1 MPQNGRPG
9 NPDENADHDEGIVE
23 PYKLSEVFSIV
34 PEFEGDQIVLGT
46 FLNACEHAFSMAVG
60 EHRKLLI
67 IHIKN
72 KLKGRAAQLINSRNP
87 ATWDEIK
94 QLLSLHFGDSRDLTS
109 LIQDLQR
116 MRQLPNESALT
127 FFSRLQTHNA
137 KMHSA
142 VHKAGLTR
150 EQKTA
155 QSQLIETMT
164 LNTLLTGL
172 EPRLAH
178 IIRAGNPNS
187 MLEALHRIKREL
199 QLSYFENQKFDRTS
213 LPRNNPNQQN
223 RPIPNQPKLCN
234 TCKRTGHTANECR
247 VRQQPATSL
256 TSSSYRNV
264 PYNSQNY
271 PSQPQQYPPRPFPVA
286 QQQQQLRFQ
295 QPNHNQRPVPQPGQR
310 PNQYQ
315 TPRPSVIQP
324 NPNYN
329 QPRTHHVNI
338 NDDQYYCSDQYQQF
352 TDDFFEQPDP
362 YYVDNPNYEYYDQD
376 FHLGLQSQEDP
387 PDYAKTNSQNLD
399 TITNLQ
405 EQVQTMN
412 LDDMNPNLNFPE
424 QSFI

>member
-60 EHRKLLI
+60 EQRKLLI

-213 LPRNNPNQQN
+213 LPRNNPNQQK

-264 PYNSQNY
+264 PYNNPY
-271 PSQPQQYPPRPFPVA
+271 
-286 QQQQQLRFQ
+286 LCL
-295 QPNHNQRPVPQPGQR
+295 QPGQR
-310 PNQYQ
+310 PNQHQ

-362 YYVDNPNYEYYDQD
+362 YYVDNPNYEYYNQD

-412 LDDMNPNLNFPE
+412 LDDMNPNLNFPG

>member
-1 MPQNGRPG
+1 MPQNERPG

-34 PEFEGDQIVLGT
+34 PEFEGDQIVL
-46 FLNACEHAFSMAVG
+46 
-60 EHRKLLI
+60 
-67 IHIKN
+67 
-72 KLKGRAAQLINSRNP
+72 GRAAQLINSRNP

-142 VHKAGLTR
+142 VNKAGLTR

-178 IIRAGNPNS
+178 IIRAGNSNS

-213 LPRNNPNQQN
+213 LPRNNPNQQK

-247 VRQQPATSL
+247 VRQQPATSS

-295 QPNHNQRPVPQPGQR
+295 QPNYNKRPVPQPGQR

-352 TDDFFEQPDP
+352 TDPTSSN
-362 YYVDNPNYEYYDQD
+362 NPIHIISITQITSTMIRI
-376 FHLGLQSQEDP
+376 FI
-387 PDYAKTNSQNLD
+387 YASNLRKILRIMPRP
-399 TITNLQ
+399 TPKI
-405 EQVQTMN
+405 
-412 LDDMNPNLNFPE
+412 
-424 QSFI
+424 